1 MEGGSGG
8 ESAPAAND
16 PASVAT
22 SKKKSLAESCIELW
36 IELSMKLKNKRM
48 HHPSKA

>member
-8 ESAPAAND
+8 ESAPAANA

-22 SKKKSLAESCIELW
+22 SKKKSLAEFWIELW
-36 IELSMKLKNKRM
+36 IELWMELKNMRM